1 MSIHLYCVLPAA
13 PRASVPPAINGVAGS
28 RVRALETNRL
38 VAWVSDIERGVPVT
52 VDGVKAHDA
61 VVHAALDLG
70 STPVPA
76 RFGQRFDDDQA
87 CLAALANRAPDV
99 EALLATMQGTVE
111 MTLLIT
117 PSTRRMLRDL
127 ETPVPNS
134 MDAVD
139 ESSGRR
145 YLEGLKRR
153 EEASEDIREAASHL
167 AAKLSAAAFPF
178 VLRAAEHQPITRLP
192 MVTIS
197 HLITRE
203 CAEQYRAAVEGVD
216 TGGELRVLIIGPRAP
231 YSFCA
236 LGGSAG
242 MHGMKLA
249 D

>member
-13 PRASVPPAINGVAGS
+13 GRVSEPPLIDGVDGS
-28 RVRALETNRL
+28 KVRALAVNRL
-38 VAWVSDIERGVPVT
+38 IAWISDVERGVPAT

-76 RFGQRFDDDQA
+76 RFGQRFDDEQA
-87 CLAALANRAPDV
+87 CVAALAHRAPDV
-99 EALLATMQGTVE
+99 EALVAGMQGTVE

-127 ETPVPNS
+127 DTPSTPADRV
-134 MDAVD
+134 DAD
-139 ESSGRR
+139 GAGRR
-145 YLEGLKRR
+145 YLESLRRR
-153 EEASEDIREAASHL
+153 EGASAELHAGASAL
-167 AAKLSAAAFPF
+167 AARLAAAAAPF
-178 VLRAAEHQPITRLP
+178 VLRAAEHQPLTRLP
-192 MVTIS
+192 MLTVS
-197 HLITRE
+197 HLVSRDT
-203 CAEQYRAAVEGVD
+203 AEAYRKAIEAVESGA
-216 TGGELRVLIIGPRAP
+216 ELRVLVIGPRAP

-242 MHGMKLA
+242 MYGMKLA

>member
-1 MSIHLYCVLPAA
+1 MSIHLYCVLPSAA
-13 PRASVPPAINGVAGS
+13 RASVPPAVSGIAGS
-28 RVRALETNRL
+28 KVRALEVNRL
-38 VAWVSDIERGVPVT
+38 VAWVSDVERGVPVT

-76 RFGQRFDDDQA
+76 RFGQRFADDQA
-87 CLAALANRAPDV
+87 CLDALAHRAPDV
-99 EALLATMQGTVE
+99 EALLANMQGTVE

-117 PSTRRMLRDL
+117 PSTQRMLRDL
-127 ETPVPNS
+127 ETPVPS
-134 MDAVD
+134 SLEAVG
-139 ESSGRR
+139 EGAGRR
-145 YLEGLKRR
+145 YLEGLRRR
-153 EEASEDIREAASHL
+153 EDASTDIREAASRL
-167 AAKLSAAAFPF
+167 AAKLSTAAFPF

-203 CAEQYRAAVEGVD
+203 CVDQYRAAVESIDAGD
-216 TGGELRVLIIGPRAP
+216 ELRVLIIGPRAP

-236 LGGSAG
+236 LAGSAG